1 MPQSRLLASRA
12 AVASLRLVL
21 GAVAVAVGQVKT
33 TVPDVVPGA
42 RPAAVERITIHGKA
56 LEGSLGG
63 DAADR
68 AVFVLLLPSY
78 TESV

>member
-1 MPQSRLLASRA
+1 MIQSRLLASRA

-21 GAVAVAVGQVKT
+21 GAVAVGQVKT